1 MHFHLFHTVVPAIT
15 DTVLEKSDSE
25 RGMSVIVEHA
35 QLCGFSVV
43 AVCPQAQAFTMKKL
57 QWLATGKS
65 SSTLSCILKGVTKC
79 PGRGSLIGLPGCQ
92 GQQLSDRL
100 GNEGWEEDECHPRV
114 CPTHVI
120 SPTK

>member
-57 QWLATGKS
+57 QVW
-65 SSTLSCILKGVTKC
+65 SCSIIWHKK
-79 PGRGSLIGLPGCQ
+79 P
-92 GQQLSDRL
+92 
-100 GNEGWEEDECHPRV
+100 CHWP
-114 CPTHVI
+114 
-120 SPTK
+120 S